1 MVNIN
6 TFEDAKQAVA
16 EDLKFGSWNE
26 MFGAYL
32 RLGNFNPPISVYF
45 LCEKLEEAYA
55 LVAEK
60 LADSRSRKAA
70 NEAVKAMKEKLIA
83 EGLYEL
89 DAAGYFP
96 ATQLI
101 ENVTLP
107 FPEES

>member
-1 MVNIN
+1 MKQIN

-16 EDLKFGSWNE
+16 EKYEVANIEYQATTVTDMLY
-26 MFGAYL
+26 A
-32 RLGNFNPPISVYF
+32 
-45 LCEKLEEAYA
+45 EA
-55 LVAEK
+55 AE
-60 LADSRSRKAA
+60 LYADSRSRKAA
-70 NEAVKAMKEKLIA
+70 NEAVKAVKEKLIA

-101 ENVTLP
+101 ENVPLP